1 VVHVVAFS
9 GFGLGETFIFS
20 DKRAQ
25 GCAHSA
31 GTFETG
37 KEAEEGFEEAMHK
50 EGWSFSFSSPRLS
63 SVHDICS

>member
-37 KEAEEGFEEAMHK
+37 KEAG
-50 EGWSFSFSSPRLS
+50 
-63 SVHDICS
+63 

>member
-1 VVHVVAFS
+1 VFLLWVA
-9 GFGLGETFIFS
+9 GKTFIFS

-37 KEAEEGFEEAMHK
+37 KEAVILEEQTFRDEDETLCQ
-50 EGWSFSFSSPRLS
+50 W
-63 SVHDICS
+63 

>member
-1 VVHVVAFS
+1 MLGVKNDPLSHK
-9 GFGLGETFIFS
+9 GFGLWFVVAVIEFSLALVKLNVVFLLWVAGKTFIFS

-37 KEAEEGFEEAMHK
+37 KEAG
-50 EGWSFSFSSPRLS
+50 
-63 SVHDICS
+63 

>member
-1 VVHVVAFS
+1 MVAVIEFSLALVKLNVVFLLWVA
-9 GFGLGETFIFS
+9 GKTFIFS

-37 KEAEEGFEEAMHK
+37 KEAG
-50 EGWSFSFSSPRLS
+50 
-63 SVHDICS
+63 